1 MKGKR
6 KKEWNVLKK
15 MWDLSA
21 CCKKMYAEHLC
32 PVWLSPVFTISCS
45 NFWPYLLL
53 NRVWLFRD
61 PMYRSPPGL
70 SVQGIFQARILKW
83 IAISVSRGSSQP
95 RYWTR
100 VSCIGRQ
107 ILYRWP
113 IGRSPIYF
121 TSKQNLLYIKPQ
133 TLRILES
140 KRQKETIQS
149 TGSQSAV
156 LDQSLGSYFRHS
168 NSTLTQNVWIRNRW
182 WSPAI
187 GF

>member
-1 MKGKR
+1 M
-6 KKEWNVLKK
+6 V
-15 MWDLSA
+15 
-21 CCKKMYAEHLC
+21 
-32 PVWLSPVFTISCS
+32 VS
-45 NFWPYLLL
+45 NFLFLAMWIM
-53 NRVWLFRD
+53 NRGWVD
-61 PMYRSPPGL
+61 GVGDCMDCSPPGS
-70 SVQGIFQARILKW
+70 SVHRILQARILEW
-83 IAISVSRGSSQP
+83 VAISFSRGSSWP
-95 RYWTR
+95 RDRTH

-107 ILYRWP
+107 ILYRWA

-133 TLRILES
+133 ILRILES

-156 LDQSLGSYFRHS
+156 LDQSLGNYFRHS
-168 NSTLTQNVWIRNRW
+168 NSTLTQNFWIRNRW